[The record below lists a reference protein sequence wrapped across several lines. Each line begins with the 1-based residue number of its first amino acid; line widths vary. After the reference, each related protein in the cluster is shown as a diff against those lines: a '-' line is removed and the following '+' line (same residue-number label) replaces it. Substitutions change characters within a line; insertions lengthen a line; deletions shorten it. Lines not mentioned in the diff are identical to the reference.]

1 MQEIAPHVY
10 IETGYIGV
18 TLGAINWSH
27 GLILIDCPFRLED
40 ARSWRSALLNLG
52 GGVDRMMVNLDGHH
66 DRTIGGRAMECT
78 VVAHQ
83 DVTNLFRARSSTF
96 KTNPS
101 GSGAEWELY
110 SSLGTIRWALPE
122 ISFSEKLLVYW
133 DDSPMSL
140 EYHPGSADGAV
151 WAVLPEQ
158 STIFLGDSVM
168 PFQPPFLETANIP
181 LWIESLQ
188 ELLTDKYQNYLLISG
203 RDGLVTHN
211 DVRNQISQ
219 LAKIDRLL
227 DSLAA
232 ENAVPEET
240 NSLVPKLLEDYEFPI
255 NREIIYQQRLSYG
268 LKSYYS
274 RISGLSNSEAEEV

>member
-10 IETGYIGV
+10 IETGYTGV
-18 TLGAINWSH
+18 TLGAINWPH
-27 GLILIDCPFRLED
+27 GLILIDCPFRPED

-52 GGVDRMMVNLDGHH
+52 GGVDRMMVTLDGHH

-101 GSGAEWELY
+101 GTGGEWELY
-110 SSLGTIRWALPE
+110 SSLGTIRWVLPE
-122 ISFSEKLLVYW
+122 ISFSEKLLIYW

-140 EYHPGSADGAV
+140 EHHPGSAEGAI

-158 STIFLGDSVM
+158 STIFLGDAVM
-168 PFQPPFLETANIP
+168 SSQPPFLETANIP

-188 ELLTDKYQNYLLISG
+188 ELLTEKYQNYLFVSG
-203 RDGLVTHN
+203 REGLVTHN
-211 DVRNQISQ
+211 DLRSQISQ
-219 LAKIDRLL
+219 LAKINRLL
-227 DSLAA
+227 ESLVS
-232 ENAVPEET
+232 ENALPDEI
-240 NSLVPKLLEDYEFPI
+240 NSLVPKLMEDYEFPI
-255 NREIIYQQRLSYG
+255 EREIIYQQRLSYG
-268 LKSYYS
+268 LKSYYL
-274 RISGLSNSEAEEV
+274 RISGLADVEPEEP